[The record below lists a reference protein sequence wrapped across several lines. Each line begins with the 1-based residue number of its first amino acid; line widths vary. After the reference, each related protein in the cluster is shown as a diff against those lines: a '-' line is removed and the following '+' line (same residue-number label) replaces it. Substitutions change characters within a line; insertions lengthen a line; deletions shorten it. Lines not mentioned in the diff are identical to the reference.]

1 MPDRPENRALQ
12 PYLRQLEALPFV
24 KGARLVRAPAATGAA
39 RFDARVRLRTST
51 GSHDLSVEVKSSHL
65 GRGIVGQM
73 SELARRAQGPWM
85 LFAPYVGAP
94 LGEALEAAGINFSD
108 KLGNCSLRVGPS
120 SVARIQGRRAPDVPA
135 RSKSLRAAGYQV
147 LFALLAE
154 PELVSATVREIA
166 KQAGVSRQ
174 PVVDLLARLVEEGY
188 LVRRARKHAW
198 VGRDRA
204 LLIDRFV
211 EGYAAS
217 LRPKLY
223 VGRYRLPPQ
232 DDGPPGVESYVVAT
246 LDKAAAAGPPLRFGG
261 TAGAYRLSRHYR
273 GPLTTI
279 HFPFSDRARQRLKA
293 SSARDGELVWLE
305 PLGPIGDRGNTDST
319 VHPLLIYAELLVDSD
334 PRAHEAALRIRPL
347 LRVEGARPR

>member
-24 KGARLVRAPAATGAA
+24 KGARLVRAAAATDAP

-51 GSHDLSVEVKSSHL
+51 GSHDLWVEAKSSHL
-65 GRGIVGQM
+65 GRGIVAQM
-73 SELARRAQGPWM
+73 SELARQAQGPWM

-94 LGEALEAAGINFSD
+94 LGEALEEAGINFID
-108 KLGNCSLRVGPS
+108 KVGNCSLRLGPTH
-120 SVARIQGRRAPDVPA
+120 VARIQGRRAPDAPA

-188 LVRRARKHAW
+188 LVRRAGKHAW
-198 VGRDRA
+198 AGRARA
-204 LLIDRFV
+204 PLLDRFV
-211 EGYAAS
+211 EGYATS

-223 VGRYRLPPQ
+223 VGRFRLPPQ
-232 DDGPPGVESYVVAT
+232 HEGPPGAEAYLVAT
-246 LDKAAAAGPPLRFGG
+246 LDKELADRSAIRFGG
-261 TAGAYRLSRHYR
+261 TAGAYRVSRHYR

-279 HFPFSDRARQRLKA
+279 HFPFSERARQRLKA

-305 PLGPIGDRGNTDST
+305 PLGPIGDRGNTEST

-334 PRAHEAALRIRPL
+334 PRAHEAAVRIRPL
-347 LRVEGARPR
+347 LEADRE